1 MKQGTLITKIIMLI
15 LFVGVALYLGVYAVR
30 TLSDPLTTAIA
41 YQDVLDDAVE
51 VTGLVVRE
59 ERVLSNGAAIMDV
72 LPDEGERVASGETV
86 AVLYQN
92 SEALE
97 RERLLQTLELELE
110 QLKYALDSGS
120 SLGDAARLEQQIVDS
135 ILTLRVSAAGDN
147 LSTLKTDALSL
158 RTQVLQRD
166 FAYSASADSA
176 AELKQAIS
184 DLTREID
191 QLKNQASYD
200 TSLVKAPCSGLFSQL
215 ADGLE
220 AKLTPE
226 LLNTVSAAQLDVLA
240 DTAAPVADDCVGK
253 LITGD
258 RWYFATAVD
267 QATADRLL
275 EGDTITVAFS
285 RDFSGEVDMRV
296 ERIGVPEVTGCVLIL
311 SSNRHLN
318 DITLLREQTV
328 SLVFERFT
336 GVRVPKRAL
345 RLETVSYTDSDTGNT
360 VESKVT
366 GVYTVVGARAE
377 FKPVD
382 IVREGSDYYL
392 VKPAQQSDY
401 FRLLSAAAAK
411 RRVLRAGDELI
422 ITAPDLYDGKVVL
435 D

>member
-1 MKQGTLITKIIMLI
+1 MKQGTLITKVIMFI
-15 LFVGVALYLGVYAVR
+15 LFAGVALYLAVYAVR

-59 ERVLSNGAAIMDV
+59 EQPLSHGAAIMDV
-72 LPDEGERVASGETV
+72 LPDEGERVAAGETI
-86 AVLYQN
+86 AVLYQS
-92 SEALE
+92 SEALD

-120 SLGDAARLEQQIVDS
+120 SLSDAARLEQQIVDS
-135 ILTLRVSAAGDN
+135 ILTLRVSAASDN
-147 LSTLKTDALSL
+147 LSSLKTDALSL

-176 AELKQAIS
+176 AELKQAIA
-184 DLTREID
+184 DLTSQIEEL
-191 QLKNQASYD
+191 QNQASYD
-200 TSLVKAPCSGLFSQL
+200 TSLVKAPRSGLFSQL

-220 AKLTPE
+220 ARLNPE
-226 LLNTVSAAQLDVLA
+226 LLSTVSAAQLSVLA
-240 DTAAPVADDCVGK
+240 DSAAPVADDCVGK

-258 RWYFATAVD
+258 RWYFATVVD
-267 QATADRLL
+267 EATAGRLL
-275 EGDTITVAFS
+275 EGDTITVVFS

-296 ERIGVPEVTGCVLIL
+296 ERIGVPEVSGCVLIL

-318 DITLLREQTV
+318 DVTLLREQTV
-328 SLVFERFT
+328 SLVFQRFS

-345 RLETVSYTDSDTGNT
+345 RLETVNWTDPDSGAGM
-360 VESKVT
+360 ESKVT

-392 VKPAQQSDY
+392 VSPAEESDY
-401 FRLLSAAAAK
+401 FRLLTAENAK